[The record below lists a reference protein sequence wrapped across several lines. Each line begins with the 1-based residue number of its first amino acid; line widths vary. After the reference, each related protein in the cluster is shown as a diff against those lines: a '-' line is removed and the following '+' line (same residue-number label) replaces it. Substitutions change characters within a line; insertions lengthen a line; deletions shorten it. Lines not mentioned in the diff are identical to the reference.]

1 MPVAPR
7 SQAQVAV
14 LRETEHGERLV
25 GHALDCSREKRAIQA
40 QAGRSLPS
48 VEPEVVY
55 WFDSLSNIDGQGGGG

>member
-25 GHALDCSREKRAIQA
+25 GHALDCSRQKRVIQE
-40 QAGRSLPS
+40 QAVGSLTS
-48 VEPEVVY
+48 VEPKVVY